1 MTATTAVAATPTT
14 TNAVAVINA
23 IIATTIVTINKM
35 VVGGAAGIN
44 DPRIEEWNRNLS
56 AVIHLA
62 EMELQSLGKSA
73 ATTVTYFLLY
83 SCLLNKSSIFTQVL
97 L

>member
-1 MTATTAVAATPTT
+1 MT
-14 TNAVAVINA
+14 TNNNDSNHSRGSNA
-23 IIATTIVTINKM
+23 NDHNSRGSNQCHNSHDNRDHQQNGR
-35 VVGGAAGIN
+35 GGAAGIK

-83 SCLLNKSSIFTQVL
+83 SCLLNK
-97 L
+97 

>member
-1 MTATTAVAATPTT
+1 MT
-14 TNAVAVINA
+14 TNNNDSNHSRGSN
-23 IIATTIVTINKM
+23 TNNHNSRGSNQCHNSHDDRDHQQNGRG
-35 VVGGAAGIN
+35 GGAAGIN
-44 DPRIEEWNRNLS
+44 NPRIEEWNRNLS

-83 SCLLNKSSIFTQVL
+83 SCLLNK
-97 L
+97 